1 MFSVFFLS
9 LGVVFSLEVLFVA
22 FTDFA
27 QTVSIELVFSAKG
40 LVAGLAF
47 VLFEG
52 GVRVFVSFSM
62 VSSEEAQIAESTLIF
77 SLVGVAPFMAQFFLL
92 SDKTFWAVV
101 AFKFTISRLACIV
114 LAVFLHLA

>member
-1 MFSVFFLS
+1 MENGRGFEDMLFFIIFLCWIGFSFYNVFSFFLS

-47 VLFEG
+47 VLFE
-52 GVRVFVSFSM
+52 
-62 VSSEEAQIAESTLIF
+62 
-77 SLVGVAPFMAQFFLL
+77 
-92 SDKTFWAVV
+92 
-101 AFKFTISRLACIV
+101 
-114 LAVFLHLA
+114 